1 MTEKTQDN
9 KSQLLQKLVLL
20 EARTFLIGKH
30 YYVNLH
36 QHAGNVVCIYYQYLK
51 RFKKKKQKH
60 DTTGTQIW
68 FILRTQIYIYTR
80 IIPLFQ
86 IFLRQLNKSATLNIL
101 HEFNKTHKK
110 GFQQQGI
117 NS

>member
-51 RFKKKKQKH
+51 ILKKKKTETRYNRNTNLVH
-60 DTTGTQIW
+60 IENPNLYIHAYHTAVSNFFATT
-68 FILRTQIYIYTR
+68 
-80 IIPLFQ
+80 
-86 IFLRQLNKSATLNIL
+86 K
-101 HEFNKTHKK
+101 
-110 GFQQQGI
+110 
-117 NS
+117 